1 MAPRNHSGN
10 QSGNRH
16 GNPSGSPDGNSRGN
30 PSGNHRRL
38 KDRADL
44 FQRQDNTDD
53 RAFYSFPRLVIHVD
67 EHASGLLAG
76 YLAEHLPSGGDVL
89 DLMSAWRSH
98 IAEDHGLASLTGL
111 GMNETE
117 LAGNPALTSGLIH
130 DLNKAP
136 LLPFTGQAFD
146 ACLILFSLQ
155 YLLKP
160 VDVMAD
166 IARVLRPGGM
176 LHVAYTNRMFPTK
189 AVAVW
194 RHCGDVERARL
205 IAAYMDETGAY
216 GEPRAERLADGSDGD
231 PLYVVSAG
239 KD

>member
-1 MAPRNHSGN
+1 MAARN
-10 QSGNRH
+10 QQ
-16 GNPSGSPDGNSRGN
+16 GN

-67 EHASGLLAG
+67 GHASGLLAG
-76 YLAEHLPSGGDVL
+76 YLAERLPRGGDVL

-98 IAEDHGLASLTGL
+98 MAEDHGLASLTGL

-117 LAGNPALTSGLIH
+117 LADNPALTSGLVH
-130 DLNKAP
+130 DLNKVPA
-136 LLPFTGQAFD
+136 LPFADRAFD

-160 VDVMAD
+160 VDVLTD

-176 LHVAYTNRMFPTK
+176 LHVAYTNRLFPTK

-194 RHCGDVERARL
+194 RHSGDVERARL
-205 IAAYMDETGAY
+205 IAAYLDEAGAY
-216 GEPRAERLADGSDGD
+216 GEPEARRLADGSAGD
-231 PLYVVSAG
+231 PLYVVSAAKAAG
-239 KD
+239 

>member
-1 MAPRNHSGN
+1 MAGGKQGGN
-10 QSGNRH
+10 QQ
-16 GNPSGSPDGNSRGN
+16 GNPEGN
-30 PSGNHRRL
+30 PQGNHRRL
-38 KDRADL
+38 RDRADL

-67 EHASGLLAG
+67 GQASGLLAE
-76 YLAEHLPSGGDVL
+76 YLAECLPRGGDVL

-117 LAGNPALTSGLIH
+117 LAGNPALTAGLVH

-136 LLPFTGQAFD
+136 ALPFAGGAFD

-160 VDVMAD
+160 VDVLTD

-194 RHCGDVERARL
+194 RACGDVERARL
-205 IAAYMDETGAY
+205 IAAYLDETQAY
-216 GEPRAERLADGSDGD
+216 GEPRAERLADGSAGD